1 MKLTVKDRE
10 FLERLRRLMSEKE
23 LSVEMKRDVL
33 KRLVL
38 RKNYGDVIER
48 EFGMSRQGVRWRFNR
63 LFNEVYVSAY
73 ETIFFIESS
82 FGTYLRKWALEIAK
96 ERVAIHKEFG
106 KNR

>member
-38 RKNYGDVIER
+38 RKNYGDVIKNQR
-48 EFGMSRQGVRWRFNR
+48 RLEF
-63 LFNEVYVSAY
+63 
-73 ETIFFIESS
+73 
-82 FGTYLRKWALEIAK
+82 RKA
-96 ERVAIHKEFG
+96 HKEERG
-106 KNR
+106 LLNGCHYLLLKNADKLTEKQSEKRTNLLDENQNLK